1 VRARHELSE
10 GNPVEARAALAPYT
24 RAGLGEGHL
33 GTRVEMLVLEAV
45 ARQKQFDHDGAAV
58 CLERALALADPD
70 DYRWPFVQAGP
81 PLRDLLTRQ
90 IRLGTAHRALVDDL
104 LVHLDRGRAVGAE
117 SPEDLLDPLSERER
131 QVLRYLPT
139 LLSSA
144 EIAGELFVS
153 VNTVKTHIRHI
164 YRKLGTT
171 RRRDAVVRA
180 RALRLL

>member
-1 VRARHELSE
+1 
-10 GNPVEARAALAPYT
+10 
-24 RAGLGEGHL
+24 
-33 GTRVEMLVLEAV
+33 
-45 ARQKQFDHDGAAV
+45 
-58 CLERALALADPD
+58 
-70 DYRWPFVQAGP
+70 
-81 PLRDLLTRQ
+81 
-90 IRLGTAHRALVDDL
+90 
-104 LVHLDRGRAVGAE
+104 
-117 SPEDLLDPLSERER
+117 
-131 QVLRYLPT
+131 VLRYLPT